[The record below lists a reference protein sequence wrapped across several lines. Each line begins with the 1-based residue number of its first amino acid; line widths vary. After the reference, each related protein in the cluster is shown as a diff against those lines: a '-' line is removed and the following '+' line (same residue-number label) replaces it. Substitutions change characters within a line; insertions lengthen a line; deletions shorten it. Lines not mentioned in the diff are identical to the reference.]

1 MTREDAEEY
10 SSKSIHIAS
19 FAPVAGVLAV
29 VAALFD
35 SMSILRMLA
44 VLGRVYE
51 PDPLLHGQA
60 TAREQGR
67 PAQ

>member
-29 VAALFD
+29 E
-35 SMSILRMLA
+35 
-44 VLGRVYE
+44 LGRGPE
-51 PDPLLHGQA
+51 N
-60 TAREQGR
+60 R
-67 PAQ
+67 PRPT